1 MNVRKLN
8 MLNYKKL
15 LITKELLP
23 IKNII
28 PITKNFE
35 NFNKNIYNNM
45 KSILDCDEKKKNI
58 ISYIDNRRKKERE
71 QRSTSPLLNIN
82 SSSVNYKNN
91 NIYFNQIKTSN
102 KIIKDYQTISHEY
115 SNEENFNKIR
125 YSSQNYKNIN
135 IHHNKQYSN
144 NNLSKLFYSKDDE
157 DDEVN
162 KKINEM
168 RRNIKNQIEKEN
180 PIKAIKNDN
189 LQITFLRIN
198 ISTVKHKNEENEFKK
213 EQFDICFNGL
223 NKINNEK
230 DNKKDNIFKKES
242 YNFYI
247 KGNDNKDKNFIKEC
261 DNFYVK
267 GNKKDLIFEKEF
279 NHFSIKENNKKKIIL
294 EKEFIDFKI
303 QGINEKN
310 VEKEKD
316 LPLKLSNDIKCM
328 NEIDQVENFE
338 FIHFNNINKKENKQ
352 LINIGINTMK
362 DKRKFE
368 NKGISVNFFPITTQ
382 IGINTDDIENR
393 LNNINKINTN
403 ENKYNYKNENINKKN
418 NNNIYNIK
426 LQSNKKEKREKR
438 TTTSKERLQIALKEY
453 INKRI
458 ELETDDYIVE
468 SSSNN
473 SYQGNYS
480 QLENS

>member
-1 MNVRKLN
+1 
-8 MLNYKKL
+8 
-15 LITKELLP
+15 
-23 IKNII
+23 
-28 PITKNFE
+28 
-35 NFNKNIYNNM
+35 
-45 KSILDCDEKKKNI
+45 
-58 ISYIDNRRKKERE
+58 
-71 QRSTSPLLNIN
+71 
-82 SSSVNYKNN
+82 
-91 NIYFNQIKTSN
+91 
-102 KIIKDYQTISHEY
+102 
-115 SNEENFNKIR
+115 
-125 YSSQNYKNIN
+125 
-135 IHHNKQYSN
+135 
-144 NNLSKLFYSKDDE
+144 
-157 DDEVN
+157 
-162 KKINEM
+162 
-168 RRNIKNQIEKEN
+168 
-180 PIKAIKNDN
+180 
-189 LQITFLRIN
+189 
-198 ISTVKHKNEENEFKK
+198 
-213 EQFDICFNGL
+213 
-223 NKINNEK
+223 
-230 DNKKDNIFKKES
+230 
-242 YNFYI
+242 
-247 KGNDNKDKNFIKEC
+247 
-261 DNFYVK
+261 
-267 GNKKDLIFEKEF
+267 
-279 NHFSIKENNKKKIIL
+279 
-294 EKEFIDFKI
+294 
-303 QGINEKN
+303 
-310 VEKEKD
+310 
-316 LPLKLSNDIKCM
+316 M